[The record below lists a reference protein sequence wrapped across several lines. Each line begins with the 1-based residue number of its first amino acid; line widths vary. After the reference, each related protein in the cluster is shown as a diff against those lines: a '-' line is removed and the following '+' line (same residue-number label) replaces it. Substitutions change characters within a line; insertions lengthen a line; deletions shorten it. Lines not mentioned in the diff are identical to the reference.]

1 MSGMK
6 IRSLLLGSIAALLVG
21 GCAQA
26 PKQAKHTS
34 EINCVSPGNAALEG
48 NWLGDRKQAGVAG
61 SFQVWMHLR
70 PDGSMTYAE
79 RLQRQGKPSQSLR
92 ETGCWQH
99 DAGNG
104 DLILR
109 TLKSN
114 GAWVEAD
121 DPIYVNRY
129 SSVVQGAGQLRLGS
143 GQSGFSLKRMP
154 DDYRLP
160 F

>member
-1 MSGMK
+1 MDVFRKPGPPGGIIIPSCLITYLYWNNSAMSGMK
-6 IRSLLLGSIAALLVG
+6 IL
-21 GCAQA
+21 
-26 PKQAKHTS
+26 
-34 EINCVSPGNAALEG
+34 
-48 NWLGDRKQAGVAG
+48 
-61 SFQVWMHLR
+61 WMHLR

-79 RLQRQGKPSQSLR
+79 RLRRQGKPSQSLR

-129 SSVVQGAGQLRLGS
+129 SSVVQGSGQLRLGS